1 MTRQFKRLAHSLYE
15 CKYHVVFCP
24 KYRYKILQAEVSN
37 YVEQQIYRLC
47 SQKDD
52 VEVVEVNVQPDHIH
66 LVVSLPPKYAVSQFM
81 GFLKG
86 KLALRLFDR
95 FPQLRRRYWGQH
107 VWSRGYC
114 VSTVGLDE
122 ERIKN
127 RVSVMTAGK
136 SISESA
142 TSIFCTL
149 VIRYSAPIW

>member
-24 KYRYKILQAEVSN
+24 KYRYKILQDEVSN

-95 FPQLRRRYWGQH
+95 FPQLRRRY
-107 VWSRGYC
+107 
-114 VSTVGLDE
+114 
-122 ERIKN
+122 
-127 RVSVMTAGK
+127 
-136 SISESA
+136 
-142 TSIFCTL
+142 
-149 VIRYSAPIW
+149 